1 MSIIIY
7 IVMYFITN
15 MVMDIINIYE
25 LGLKEYEKMKKE
37 KIIAEIKKDIK
48 NEKANIETEETS
60 SNISQL

>member
-1 MSIIIY
+1 
-7 IVMYFITN
+7 MYFITN